1 VPTVK
6 TWILI
11 GALVAFVMIPICW
24 KFWKGWDRP
33 SRAAKKEMLRRIQ
46 ERDMRDQFLLEDAK
60 IREQERLE
68 AQRELTH
75 RKAQD
80 VSTVEPSILKQ
91 AFVSLDENL
100 EENSAS
106 GKEMKGNSSANDD
119 RDVIEGLK

>member
-1 VPTVK
+1 
-6 TWILI
+6 
-11 GALVAFVMIPICW
+11 
-24 KFWKGWDRP
+24 
-33 SRAAKKEMLRRIQ
+33 
-46 ERDMRDQFLLEDAK
+46 MRDQFLLEDAK